1 MSFIDFLDWVG
12 RATTLLFLITLV
24 AGVIAWGR
32 GILPALLRLGNGLAK
47 RKIAIFAKSENL
59 GSLESILLDSSLFN
73 KKNLIG
79 ITSPNDLDRAEQ
91 ATLFLVYWRDWKDSI
106 EKIVEAK
113 KYNTVLVVYAPQDEG
128 RIADDKMALL
138 NSKRNVVLA
147 NFRGRLLND
156 VIVSLISTN

>member
-12 RATTLLFLITLV
+12 RATTVLFLITLV

-32 GILPALLRLGNGLAK
+32 GILPPLWRMGNGFAK

-59 GSLESILLDSSLFN
+59 GILESILLGSSLFN

-91 ATLFLVYWRDWKDSI
+91 ATLFLVYWHDWKDSI
-106 EKIVEAK
+106 EKIIEAK
-113 KYNTVLVVYAPQDEG
+113 KYSTALVVYAPQEH
-128 RIADDKMALL
+128 IEADKMALL